1 MNVLIWGADTILG
14 HGLVSTLKDIKAGI
28 YSPINIEID
37 EIFACDANSNI
48 ADIDEACAHADFVFN
63 TSYGGYSD
71 KLIESLDIHNNTCPV
86 LLSNSVADAK
96 LFHEYAKNNDVTI
109 LEWSPNYDMELL
121 SVEAQVYDMLGALQC
136 A

>member
-14 HGLVSTLKDIKAGI
+14 HGLFSTLKDIKDGVF
-28 YSPINIEID
+28 SPANIEIG
-37 EIFACDANSNI
+37 EIFACDAKSNP

-63 TSYGGYSD
+63 MSYGGYSD
-71 KLIESLDIHNNTCPV
+71 KLIESLDVHNNTCPV
-86 LLSNSVADAK
+86 LLSHSVTDAK

-121 SVEAQVYDMLGALQC
+121 SIEAQVYDMIGALQC

>member
-14 HGLVSTLKDIKAGI
+14 HGLVSTLKDIKEGI

-48 ADIDEACAHADFVFN
+48 ADIDEACVHADFVFN

-86 LLSNSVADAK
+86 LLSHSVADAK

-121 SVEAQVYDMLGALQC
+121 SIEAQVYDMLGALQC

>member
-14 HGLVSTLKDIKAGI
+14 HGLVSTLKDIKEGI

-63 TSYGGYSD
+63 TSYGGYSN

-86 LLSNSVADAK
+86 LLSHSVADAK

-121 SVEAQVYDMLGALQC
+121 SIEAQVYDMLGALQC

>member
-28 YSPINIEID
+28 YSPTNIEID

-86 LLSNSVADAK
+86 LLSHSVADAK

-121 SVEAQVYDMLGALQC
+121 SIEAQVYDMLGALQC